1 MVVVRSA
8 AASWLPMNNN
18 VPQTPPAQPAVGFE
32 RHSEY
37 FFSTWRSFLLGRGA
51 ADFCFRVRLFWF

>member
-32 RHSEY
+32 RHSE
-37 FFSTWRSFLLGRGA
+37 FFSALGGPS
-51 ADFCFRVRLFWF
+51 C

>member
-8 AASWLPMNNN
+8 AAFWLPMNNN

-32 RHSEY
+32 RHSDI
-37 FFSTWRSFLLGRGA
+37 LAALGGPS
-51 ADFCFRVRLFWF
+51 C